1 MSKVII
7 LDGLDFQWDTE
18 HIKKVNRLW
27 KKGTA
32 LIDIAES
39 VKRSPE
45 ETFLLLMDQA
55 RKGKIE
61 QRENYVWG
69 SGDDE

>member
-7 LDGLDFQWDTE
+7 LDGLDFQWDTKD
-18 HIKKVNRLW
+18 IKKVNRLW

-61 QRENYVWG
+61 QRENYIWG
-69 SGDDE
+69 IK

>member
-7 LDGLDFQWDTE
+7 LDGLDFQWDTKE
-18 HIKKVNRLW
+18 ITKVNRLW

-55 RKGKIE
+55 RKGKIQ
-61 QRENYVWG
+61 QRENYIWG
-69 SGDDE
+69 IK

>member
-7 LDGLDFQWDTE
+7 LDGLDFQWDTKE
-18 HIKKVNRLW
+18 ITKVNRLW

-69 SGDDE
+69 NEDE

>member
-7 LDGLDFQWDTE
+7 LDGLDFQWDTKE
-18 HIKKVNRLW
+18 ITKVNRLW

-61 QRENYVWG
+61 QRENYIWG
-69 SGDDE
+69 IK

>member
-7 LDGLDFQWDTE
+7 LDGLDFQWDTKE
-18 HIKKVNRLW
+18 ITKVNRLW

-55 RKGKIE
+55 RKGKI
-61 QRENYVWG
+61 QRRENYIWG
-69 SGDDE
+69 IK

>member
-7 LDGLDFQWDTE
+7 LDGLDFQWDTKE
-18 HIKKVNRLW
+18 ITKVNRLW
-27 KKGTA
+27 EKGTA

-55 RKGKIE
+55 RKGKIK
-61 QRENYVWG
+61 QRENYIWG
-69 SGDDE
+69 IK

>member
-7 LDGLDFQWDTE
+7 LDGLDFQWDTKE
-18 HIKKVNRLW
+18 ITKVNRLW

-39 VKRSPE
+39 VKISPE
-45 ETFLLLMDQA
+45 ETFMGGVLID
-55 RKGKIE
+55 
-61 QRENYVWG
+61 
-69 SGDDE
+69 

>member
-1 MSKVII
+1 
-7 LDGLDFQWDTE
+7 
-18 HIKKVNRLW
+18 
-27 KKGTA
+27 

-69 SGDDE
+69 SGDE

>member
-7 LDGLDFQWDTE
+7 LDGLDFQWDTKE
-18 HIKKVNRLW
+18 IAKVNRLW

-69 SGDDE
+69 RVEE